1 MREKCQVPPLCYDFS
16 NVGKYLAQPDV
27 VSYLGV
33 QGHKWTDCNHAVA
46 VEFEL
51 AGDWMHN
58 YQTQIPDQLAD
69 GIRVL
74 LYVYQHS
81 RFLLRG
87 VRVMGRHRF
96 SPLDAT
102 VLLFRYAGDQGL

>member
-74 LYVYQHS
+74 LYV
-81 RFLLRG
+81 
-87 VRVMGRHRF
+87 
-96 SPLDAT
+96 
-102 VLLFRYAGDQGL
+102 